1 MEQHTPQSEQVEE
14 YSLVR
19 RCQKGDKMAFEALVD
34 RYERKVYSTC
44 YRFLGNEE
52 DAKDAAQDAFLK
64 AYANIR
70 GFQFKST
77 FSTWIY
83 SIVSHH
89 CMNMLRKRKNEMP
102 LESSALAQDEMNSAS
117 YPVTP
122 EKVIE
127 QKETQLLVQN
137 ALAAL
142 PDDYRIV
149 ILLRDKDG
157 FSYEEIAN
165 MLKTSLPSVK
175 AKLFKAR
182 QQLRKKL
189 NI

>member
-1 MEQHTPQSEQVEE
+1 MEQSPQAPLEQVEE
-14 YSLVR
+14 QHIIR

-34 RYERKVYSTC
+34 RYERKVYGTC
-44 YRFLGNEE
+44 YRYLGNEE

-77 FSTWIY
+77 FSTWLY

-89 CMNMLRKRKNEMP
+89 CTNVLRKRKTELFYP
-102 LESSALAQDEMNSAS
+102 LPEQSAVAEQTE
-117 YPVTP
+117 YPITP

-127 QKETQLLVQN
+127 QKETQLIVQN
-137 ALAAL
+137 ALL
-142 PDDYRIV
+142 EISEDYRMV
-149 ILLRDKDG
+149 VLLRDKDG
-157 FSYEEIAN
+157 FSYEEIAGI
-165 MLKTSLPSVK
+165 LKTTVPAVK